1 LTGLLNRQGLEGRF
15 EEVRQQA
22 QLLRT
27 PISLVS
33 FDLDHF
39 KGINDQ
45 HGHDV
50 GDAMLREVAYQV
62 RKSLRA
68 FELVYRMGGEEFLI
82 VLPGMNETQ
91 AIDTAEQLRET
102 ISHVRVAGDIGV
114 TASLGISSGTG
125 ERIAF
130 EPLYRHADE
139 ALYTAKRDGRDRT
152 AVWTE
157 SDRAIATVV
166 DLGRVD
172 AS

>member
-1 LTGLLNRQGLEGRF
+1 MLETPRIAGRRVAVLFHLLAPNYRP
-15 EEVRQQA
+15 QQVTDDLA
-22 QLLRT
+22 SFWRT
-27 PISLVS
+27 TY
-33 FDLDHF
+33 H
-39 KGINDQ
+39 
-45 HGHDV
+45 
-50 GDAMLREVAYQV
+50 QV
-62 RKSLRA
+62 RKALRA

-157 SDRAIATVV
+157 PDPAIAAVAV
-166 DLGRVD
+166 
-172 AS
+172 